1 MIFMHSA
8 HINYNKMQNEC
19 VIKRRC
25 LSEVR
30 RGLTCSW
37 NEEVDIKNG
46 WKAFLE
52 HFLDLEAGV
61 EKDNGDKTEDEEEE
75 EFIEGLY

>member
-1 MIFMHSA
+1 MHSA
-8 HINYNKMQNEC
+8 HINYNKMQNER

-25 LSEVR
+25 LGEVR
-30 RGLTCSW
+30 QGLTCSW
-37 NEEVDIKNG
+37 NEEVDIKTVE
-46 WKAFLE
+46 K

-61 EKDNGDKTEDEEEE
+61 EKDNSDETEDEEKE